1 MGVHINFTCS
11 ISDVDPCSG
20 DPCHE
25 NATCTGA
32 EGSYT
37 CSCNDGW
44 TGDGY
49 TCSLIRE
56 YDMLSNFLN
65 SVL

>member
-44 TGDGY
+44 TGDGFI
-49 TCSLIRE
+49 CSIIGE
-56 YDMLSNFLN
+56 YK
-65 SVL
+65 